1 MYDFSVIVCTYNS
14 DIDKLF
20 KTLKSIIW
28 QENCSFEIIIT
39 DDGSNV
45 FNVAEIEQWFKVNK
59 FKDYTIIANKQNRGT
74 LKNHLEGV
82 KKASGKYIKG
92 SSPGDFLYDRYT
104 LCKYKN
110 FIENNNYLVVF
121 GRAAYYSFEDGNI
134 NIYEKSNPNDLEP
147 YINKNKQVIFKNYLY
162 YRDYILGSALIVERN
177 ILLKYLLLIQNE
189 IIYAEDCSYILMVAD
204 GIDIGFLDEFIIWYE
219 YGTGISTSGSKYYSE
234 KIWQDNLKCFEIL
247 VRRHPELS
255 DTYDYLLRKKY
266 IRTFYLR
273 YENRIHDQYIK
284 IRNKLFKNKTLKTLD
299 ISKLKNI
306 LEN

>member
-39 DDGSNV
+39 DDGSSV
-45 FNVAEIEQWFKVNK
+45 FNIVEIKQWFDINN
-59 FKDYTIIANKQNRGT
+59 FKNYTIIKNDKNQGT
-74 LKNHLEGV
+74 VKNCLEGV
-82 KKASGKYIKG
+82 KNTSGKYVKFI
-92 SSPGDFLYDRYT
+92 SPGDFLYDRYT
-104 LCKYKN
+104 LCRYKE

-121 GRAAYYSFEDGNI
+121 GKAAYYSVLDGKI
-134 NIYEKSNPNDLEP
+134 NIYEKSNPIDLEP
-147 YINKNKQVIFKNYLY
+147 YINKNKQVILKNYLY
-162 YRDYILGSALIVERN
+162 YKDYILGAALIVDRD

-219 YGTGISTSGSKYYSE
+219 YGTGISTSGSKVFLE
-234 KIWQDNLKCFEIL
+234 KIWQDNLTCFKML
-247 VRRHPELS
+247 AQRNYKLR
-255 DTYDYLLRKKY
+255 DAYDFFVQKKT
-266 IRTFYLR
+266 IRTFYLKLK
-273 YENRIHDQYIK
+273 NKIHNKYIK
-284 IRNKLFKNKTLKTLD
+284 IKTRNFKEPDSN
-299 ISKLKNI
+299 KLKNI